1 MTILLSAKST
11 TIDGHEFDKRGDHKT
26 VTAMMKAKLGLVD

>member
-11 TIDGHEFDKRGDHKT
+11 TIDNHEFDKRSDFKT
-26 VTAMMKAKLGLVD
+26 VTAMMKAKLGLTD

>member
-1 MTILLSAKST
+1 MKIILSAKST
-11 TIDGHEFDKRGDHKT
+11 TIDGHEFDRRSDFKT